1 MAIMRTGDPQSTKV
15 VKDDYPLTTEPT
27 NNIAAPDKM
36 VPKYT
41 GIADT
46 ANYGGASG
54 NANSTP
60 KA

>member
-1 MAIMRTGDPQSTKV
+1 MSIMRTGDPQSTKV
-15 VKDDYPLTTEPT
+15 VKDDYGMSTEPT

-36 VPKYT
+36 MPKFT
-41 GIADT
+41 GIADK

-54 NANSTP
+54 NANATP